1 MIEADQLLTSTR
13 EFATR
18 NSLFVQRVVEKA
30 KAQSKAHVDL
40 FVVGEE
46 LFDKAQHSFHD
57 NPFVSSQFD
66 RGVTPV
72 LILPS
77 SWKERLLFEINGR
90 DLVRE

>member
-40 FVVGEE
+40 FVAREE
-46 LFDKAQHSFHD
+46 LFDKAQQSFHD

-66 RGVTPV
+66 
-72 LILPS
+72 
-77 SWKERLLFEINGR
+77 
-90 DLVRE
+90 